1 MAQRLPLPRSIPL
14 RESGEAPARARAYVT
29 KARGNTPT
37 RVSDAMTSEVLGS
50 HETGQQSRH
59 GSKGRSPSSAN
70 LSNDVQSSDRVFH
83 VKLIRTLTVTRR
95 DEERSWVAMRM
106 MLTLDCVPI
115 YCLEMSAARR
125 IGDSVGL

>member
-1 MAQRLPLPRSIPL
+1 MLVDLRALLVRLTARSFGV
-14 RESGEAPARARAYVT
+14 R
-29 KARGNTPT
+29 
-37 RVSDAMTSEVLGS
+37 S
-50 HETGQQSRH
+50 HTGRQQSAS
-59 GSKGRSPSSAN
+59 GGWILKA
-70 LSNDVQSSDRVFH
+70 DDRVFH